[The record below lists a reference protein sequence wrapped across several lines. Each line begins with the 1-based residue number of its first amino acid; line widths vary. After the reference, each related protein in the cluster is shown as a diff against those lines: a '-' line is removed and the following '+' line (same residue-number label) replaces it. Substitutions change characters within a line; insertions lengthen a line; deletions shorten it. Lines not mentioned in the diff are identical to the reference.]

1 MISIRI
7 ACLVSLLHRGSRTES
22 NHSSLIPQ
30 WNSVDTQSK
39 PLDEELFRETSWHTE
54 SRQPKEL
61 PQPDPNHATVR
72 IYANSLHLSTASGKD
87 QSVHPSVIT
96 VERAALCQVF
106 LETKYHKTFEQPSE
120 RERRR
125 QTLQDLVSKGK
136 QLNTDQKTKFEQVLK
151 SVESEWSR
159 LSRARPSI
167 DTFEVEKKLGS
178 GGFGV
183 VNKVREKETGAV
195 YAMKAILVSTLT

>member
-1 MISIRI
+1 
-7 ACLVSLLHRGSRTES
+7 
-22 NHSSLIPQ
+22 
-30 WNSVDTQSK
+30 
-39 PLDEELFRETSWHTE
+39 
-54 SRQPKEL
+54 
-61 PQPDPNHATVR
+61 
-72 IYANSLHLSTASGKD
+72 
-87 QSVHPSVIT
+87 
-96 VERAALCQVF
+96 
-106 LETKYHKTFEQPSE
+106 
-120 RERRR
+120 
-125 QTLQDLVSKGK
+125 VSKGK

-159 LSRARPSI
+159 LSRVRPSI